1 MTDPDRSEAVI
12 LHVEDSPAD
21 ARLFREGLSDDV
33 GSRLRRVRDG
43 ATALTFLRQRPPYE
57 DAPRPDLVVLDLNL
71 PKRSGIDVLE
81 SIKTDDDLRTIP
93 VVVLTSS
100 DAPEDIKAAYR
111 RHANAYLRKPMG
123 IDECESLVERIE
135 AFWLRSVKFAG
146 HTRDN
151 K

>member
-1 MTDPDRSEAVI
+1 MTDADRSEAVI

-33 GSRLRRVRDG
+33 GDRLHRVGDG

-57 DAPRPDLVVLDLNL
+57 EAPRPELVVLDLDL
-71 PKRSGIDVLE
+71 PKRSGIEVLK
-81 SIKTDDDLRTIP
+81 SIKADDDLRTIP

-100 DAPEDIKAAYR
+100 DAPEDVEAAYR

-123 IDECESLVERIE
+123 VDECESLAERIE
-135 AFWLRSVKFAG
+135 AFWLRSVKFAK

-151 K
+151 Q